1 MKIKEFSIRR
11 YGPLPD
17 TGRVTLGDFSLFFGK
32 NEDGKTL
39 TIDGVVKMLL
49 RTGRRL
55 FERLDRVD
63 EDPEGYLIVEDDE
76 GREVKLPEK
85 GDLTDITDLT
95 PEECR
100 NIFIVRNSDL
110 SIALE
115 TGFYRNVTDRLT
127 GLRTE
132 EILSIKRQLQELGKI
147 TRADSTASLRDW
159 AGEKLKT
166 RVRSAEGLIEDIKAL
181 NRKIKEEDFDK
192 LEEELVKIGE
202 NASETSHKIET
213 YEDARKREKYGQG
226 NAAYEAL
233 RSARKNLEEL
243 EVYTSEDERLWADCE
258 RDIKSWTQDIEGLQ
272 KELDT
277 KKGELSQKANEL
289 DNKKLAFQ
297 AVNERKKRVDDEIRL
312 EIKNY
317 EMKSG
322 ELALKEA
329 KGRFF
334 TVAAI
339 ISAVL
344 LSISV
349 FGIILRP
356 SLLPYSLFAFFL
368 VSTGVFATLR
378 FSLLREEA
386 WLAGM
391 FERIKL
397 SASRFDLGAE
407 SIGEILSNIQG
418 FEEEY
423 SQRQTELEQIGTEA
437 SLLEREIAKLRETDI
452 PSVEKKNTEAKEKI
466 TDVMSKVGVTS
477 IQEYHRKLELK
488 LGYERSA
495 EMQLGILQSHFGSK
509 GDTLEE
515 NLPYWLEEINALKAF
530 ENKAKDVEYDEKA
543 VSQLKAE
550 QAMLLTKEQE
560 FEGKMAGFY
569 DQLREIE
576 RKANEILKLE
586 DDYLHCNTSVDMK
599 AIRDKL
605 SDFIAE
611 VEDKKDNALE
621 AISIFES
628 LQREEE
634 EKISTLFGKDSSI
647 SKYFYE
653 IAGGIYEEV
662 EFVLDD
668 VKKVQVRL
676 QDGNTMDA
684 DKLSGGAYDQL
695 YLSIRLAL
703 GEKLLKGSKGFF
715 IMDDPFIKADKERLQ
730 KQIDILKRVSELGW
744 QIVYFTAKDEVR
756 DVLKQDIESGKVG
769 YVEVQGIFPQ

>member
-1 MKIKEFSIRR
+1 M
-11 YGPLPD
+11 
-17 TGRVTLGDFSLFFGK
+17 
-32 NEDGKTL
+32 
-39 TIDGVVKMLL
+39 
-49 RTGRRL
+49 
-55 FERLDRVD
+55 
-63 EDPEGYLIVEDDE
+63 
-76 GREVKLPEK
+76 
-85 GDLTDITDLT
+85 
-95 PEECR
+95 
-100 NIFIVRNSDL
+100 
-110 SIALE
+110 
-115 TGFYRNVTDRLT
+115 
-127 GLRTE
+127 
-132 EILSIKRQLQELGKI
+132 
-147 TRADSTASLRDW
+147 
-159 AGEKLKT
+159 
-166 RVRSAEGLIEDIKAL
+166 
-181 NRKIKEEDFDK
+181 
-192 LEEELVKIGE
+192 
-202 NASETSHKIET
+202 
-213 YEDARKREKYGQG
+213 
-226 NAAYEAL
+226 
-233 RSARKNLEEL
+233 
-243 EVYTSEDERLWADCE
+243 
-258 RDIKSWTQDIEGLQ
+258 
-272 KELDT
+272 DT

-378 FSLLREEA
+378 FSLLREKA

-495 EMQLGILQSHFGSK
+495 ETQLGILQSHFGSK

-676 QDGNTMDA
+676 QDGYH
-684 DKLSGGAYDQL
+684 LGA
-695 YLSIRLAL
+695 
-703 GEKLLKGSKGFF
+703 
-715 IMDDPFIKADKERLQ
+715 
-730 KQIDILKRVSELGW
+730 
-744 QIVYFTAKDEVR
+744 
-756 DVLKQDIESGKVG
+756 
-769 YVEVQGIFPQ
+769 